1 MQRVRMGLLLSY
13 KKTPRLEVGDSKV
26 SSCPNEAIKDQALP
40 SFDAVI
46 LCVLVMSPV
55 TGNDRCHSSKHCVL
69 TRQNPSR
76 KGRAQGRELSL
87 TLSPLMLRRKS

>member
-1 MQRVRMGLLLSY
+1 MGLLLSY
-13 KKTPRLEVGDSKV
+13 KKKPRLEVGDSKV
-26 SSCPNEAIKDQALP
+26 SSCPNEAIKGQALP

-69 TRQNPSR
+69 TRKNPSR
-76 KGRAQGRELSL
+76 KGRDLSL
-87 TLSPLMLRRKS
+87 PLSL